1 MREYVERVGVE
12 HRGGLPPLLVR
23 IRIRVRVR
31 PRARARV
38 REPARAAR
46 RALKR
51 RGLPAEGGSLTVPPL
66 LRRAEFGM

>member
-23 IRIRVRVR
+23 VRVRVR
-31 PRARARV
+31 VRARVRV